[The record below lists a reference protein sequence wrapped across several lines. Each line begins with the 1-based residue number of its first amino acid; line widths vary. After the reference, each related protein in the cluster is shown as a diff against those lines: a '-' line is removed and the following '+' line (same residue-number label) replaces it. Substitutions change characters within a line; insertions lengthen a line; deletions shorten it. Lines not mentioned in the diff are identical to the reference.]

1 MDKGDFGP
9 GRPRGVLALVFD
21 RQFGAFFWGRL
32 LTAAANW
39 IHTVVAS
46 IVVFEQT
53 GSALGVALVTGLQY
67 VPQLVLAPLT
77 GSQADS
83 GNLAR
88 QIITG
93 RLLCA
98 TGSGVL
104 AVWLTVTNG
113 RPGWAGAAVIMGG
126 SLITGLGQV
135 IGGPAMQAVTPL
147 LVTREELPAAMALN
161 TSPVT
166 VGRFGGPALGATL
179 AVGLGAS
186 HAFSVAALAHLVF
199 VLMMFAVHIP
209 RVPKTIGDEFTMRAA
224 LVHVRRD
231 RPLLMLL
238 VATAALGYGS
248 EPVVTLAPPLAKE
261 LGGGATITGV
271 LTTSFGAGAAAGLV
285 VTAALAQRLRLS
297 VVPMAGI
304 LLMAAALAAPALAP
318 TTSLAVVAFGSAGF
332 GFVMALT
339 SSSTLIQLRVPSQ
352 LRGRVMALW
361 LMGLLGTRPIAAVVV
376 GMVSDHLGV
385 GTALMMIAA
394 SLAIL
399 GGMCRPSRVT

>member
-1 MDKGDFGP
+1 MSKSRREPDEA
-9 GRPRGVLALVFD
+9 RGVLALMFD
-21 RQFGAFFWGRL
+21 REFGMFFWGRL

-67 VPQLVLAPLT
+67 VPQLLLAPLT
-77 GSQADS
+77 GRQADS
-83 GNLAR
+83 GNPTR
-88 QIITG
+88 QIVTG

-104 AVWLTVTNG
+104 AIWLTAAQG
-113 RPGWAGAAVIMGG
+113 PPGWAGAAVIMGG

-147 LVTREELPAAMALN
+147 LVSRRELPAAMALN

-166 VGRFGGPALGATL
+166 VGRFGGPAVGAAL

-186 HAFSVAALAHLVF
+186 PAFSVAAMAHLVF
-199 VLMMFAVHIP
+199 VGMMLAIHIP
-209 RVPKTIGDEFTMRAA
+209 QVPRTGRDNFTMKAA
-224 LVHVRRD
+224 LAHVGRD

-238 VATAALGYGS
+238 VATTALGYGS
-248 EPVVTLAPPLAKE
+248 EPVVTLAPPLARE
-261 LGGGATITGV
+261 LGGGASTVGV
-271 LTTSFGAGAAAGLV
+271 LTTSFGAGSAVGLIV
-285 VTAALAQRLRLS
+285 SSILAQRLRHTA
-297 VVPMAGI
+297 VPMAGI
-304 LLMAAALAAPALAP
+304 LLMAAALAAPAFGPWTA
-318 TTSLAVVAFGSAGF
+318 LAVVAFGAAGF

-339 SSSTLIQLRVPSQ
+339 SSSTLIQLRVPAP

-361 LMGLLGTRPIAAVVV
+361 LMGLLGTRPLAAVTV
-376 GMVSDHLGV
+376 GLIADHAGV
-385 GTALMMIAA
+385 GTALVAIAA
-394 SLAIL
+394 SLTVAGYL
-399 GGMCRPSRVT
+399 CRPARVR